1 MSRGQNFPKNVKSP
15 WTLNR
20 NCRVT
25 QFNSIPYSK
34 QDIDTGCYKKEGFVI
49 HSELAKDS
57 NVALTASLLITMLE
71 DENADLQG

>member
-1 MSRGQNFPKNVKSP
+1 MWILSSWEEHKFQS
-15 WTLNR
+15 W
-20 NCRVT
+20 VT
-25 QFNSIPYSK
+25 QFISIPYSK